1 MVSAIKWGIALY
13 LLIGA
18 FITWLVDYRYRVV
31 RDSEHPAIVALYGVT
46 CWIVA
51 VIKTILN

>member
-1 MVSAIKWGIALY
+1 MVSAIKWGIVLY

-18 FITWLVDYRYRVV
+18 FITWLVDYRYRSV
-31 RDSEHPAIVALYGVT
+31 RDSEHPVIVALYGVT

-51 VIKTILN
+51 VIKAIIN